1 MKKNIKINL
10 DKILLFLC
18 LSILF
23 FCFAIKITN
32 YFSYKKS
39 TSGGWKKISSEP
51 VLGSEKTGVLF
62 DPHVILENDIFKMY
76 VSSRENGC
84 ISYCESYNGY
94 NWTNPQIILSNVNGT
109 WENIINR
116 ASVLKVNN
124 KYYMYYT
131 GQNEKFSKI
140 GMAESID
147 GINWKKYENNPIIIP
162 EMNNEGTNVMNP
174 FVLYDEE
181 EEIFKMWY
189 AAGEQF
195 EPDVINYATSKDGV
209 NWEKY
214 ENNPILQKSDYG
226 FDSYKVGGCC
236 VLKKNNKYIMYYIG
250 YTSLLKAQILWAESE
265 DGINWTKYNS
275 EPIVQGSKGTF
286 DQDSVYKPSVVFDE
300 KTNKNYLYYNGRRGA
315 DEYIGLAIQEGIK

>member
-94 NWTNPQIILSNVNGT
+94 NWTNPQIILSNVNCT

-116 ASVLKVNN
+116 A
-124 KYYMYYT
+124 
-131 GQNEKFSKI
+131 
-140 GMAESID
+140 
-147 GINWKKYENNPIIIP
+147 
-162 EMNNEGTNVMNP
+162 
-174 FVLYDEE
+174 
-181 EEIFKMWY
+181 
-189 AAGEQF
+189 
-195 EPDVINYATSKDGV
+195 
-209 NWEKY
+209 
-214 ENNPILQKSDYG
+214 
-226 FDSYKVGGCC
+226 
-236 VLKKNNKYIMYYIG
+236 
-250 YTSLLKAQILWAESE
+250 
-265 DGINWTKYNS
+265 
-275 EPIVQGSKGTF
+275 
-286 DQDSVYKPSVVFDE
+286 
-300 KTNKNYLYYNGRRGA
+300 
-315 DEYIGLAIQEGIK
+315 